1 MSGVIIFSELTVTSQ
16 QLSDKPDIDVE
27 EQLHTS
33 SVAFRYVDHVAV
45 RLNRLRWWATTL
57 HVVHI
62 LHKVSE
68 SVSTARALAFGG
80 DDGGQS
86 RHEVGQQQASE

>member
-1 MSGVIIFSELTVTSQ
+1 MSRVIISSRLTVISQ
-16 QLSDKPDIDVE
+16 QLSGRPDIDGE

-33 SVAFRYVDHVAV
+33 SVAFRYVDHVEV
-45 RLNRLRWWATTL
+45 RLNHLRWRATAL

-62 LHKVSE
+62 LHRVSE
-68 SVSTARALAFGG
+68 SVSTAHVLAFGG

>member
-1 MSGVIIFSELTVTSQ
+1 MFSELTVISQ
-16 QLSDKPDIDVE
+16 QLSGRPDIDEE

-33 SVAFRYVDHVAV
+33 SVAFRYVGHVEV
-45 RLNRLRWWATTL
+45 KLNRLRWRARVP

-68 SVSTARALAFGG
+68 SVSTTR
-80 DDGGQS
+80 
-86 RHEVGQQQASE
+86 V